1 MKELFTF
8 FFRLVQLG
16 DYELILDKIYT
27 HKLKEVSETKERI
40 SLETLKDRCRKASA
54 GGGFGKAIKGNGGV
68 RIIAEVKRAS
78 PSAGVIRKDFDYIDI
93 ATQYES
99 SGASALSILT
109 DREFFKGDLSYL
121 TDVKEQV
128 KIPLLRKDFL
138 IDPYQIYE
146 ARAAGADAV
155 LLIARL
161 LNTEQIDSFLS
172 IAHDLGME
180 CLVEIHNAKELEQV
194 LRTGSNIIGV
204 NNRDLDTFETNLE
217 TSLQL
222 RSLIP
227 DGKIL
232 VSESGIKSRSDV
244 IKLENAG
251 FDAILVGETLMRSN
265 KISSKMGELLGG
277 QGEAGI

>member
-1 MKELFTF
+1 M
-8 FFRLVQLG
+8 
-16 DYELILDKIYT
+16 ILDKIYT
-27 HKLKEVSETKERI
+27 HKLKEVSEIKERI
-40 SLETLKDRCRKASA
+40 PLEILMKRCRKPSA
-54 GGGFGKAIKGNGGV
+54 MGAFGKAIKGDEGM

-78 PSAGVIRKDFDYIDI
+78 PSAGIIRKDFDYIDI
-93 ATQYES
+93 AAQYES
-99 SGASALSILT
+99 GGASAISVLT

-121 TDVKEQV
+121 AEVRERV

-161 LNTEQIDSFLS
+161 LTTEQIDSFLS

-180 CLVEIHNAKELEQV
+180 CLVEIHNTKELEQV
-194 LRTGSNIIGV
+194 LETGSNIIGI

-217 TSLQL
+217 TSLKL
-222 RSLIP
+222 RALMP
-227 DGKIL
+227 DGKIF
-232 VSESGIKSRSDV
+232 VSESGIKTRSDV
-244 IKLENAG
+244 RRLEDAG

-265 KISSKMGELLGG
+265 NISLKMRELLGG
-277 QGEAGI
+277 KAPLYPTT